1 MKNESNGVVLS
12 NTQEILDICTKELL
26 IPFEGYAKKLPNG
39 DCQAY
44 PDPATGSTPYT
55 IGFGSTTH
63 PDGTTV
69 MYGEIW
75 TLQYA
80 TECKQ
85 KVLQGF
91 LLQLLHVSPFLVVEN
106 PRRVAS
112 VLSWVYNCGMGNYKI
127 STFKKKI
134 DEGNWIEAAEQCKK
148 WNRAGGRVM
157 KGLTRRRLAEANM
170 LLSN

>member
-26 IPFEGYAKKLPNG
+26 VPFEGYAKKLPNG

-44 PDPATGSTPYT
+44 PDPATGGNPWT
-55 IGFGSTTH
+55 IGFGSTFHAT
-63 PDGTTV
+63 GTPV
-69 MYGEIW
+69 KQWEIW

-85 KVLQGF
+85 KVLQ
-91 LLQLLHVSPFLVVEN
+91 SFLVSLLSLSPCLSIES
-106 PRRVAS
+106 PRRVAA
-112 VLSWVYNCGMGNYKI
+112 VLSWVYNLGIGNYKL
-127 STFKKKI
+127 STFRKKI

-148 WNRAGGRVM
+148 WNRANGKVM
-157 KGLTRRRLAEANM
+157 KGLTRRRLAEASM